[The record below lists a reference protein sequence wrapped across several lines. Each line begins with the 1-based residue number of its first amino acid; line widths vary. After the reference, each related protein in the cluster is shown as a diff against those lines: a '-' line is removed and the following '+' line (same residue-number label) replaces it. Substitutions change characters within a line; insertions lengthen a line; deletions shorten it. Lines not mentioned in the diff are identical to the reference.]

1 MSIRVLVTVS
11 RTWSDWDTM
20 RKALGTVYVEHPDA
34 VLVHGDCPAG
44 DRYAAQIWRR
54 LGGVDEPHPANWR
67 PARGG
72 YNPRAGFER
81 NARMV
86 ESNPALVIAFIR
98 NASKGASHTADLAEG
113 AGTPVVRYTQEET
126 P

>member
-1 MSIRVLVTVS
+1 MTRILITCS
-11 RTWSDWDTM
+11 RTWSDWPTM
-20 RKALGTVYVEHPDA
+20 REVLEKVHTEHPNA
-34 VLVHGDCPAG
+34 VLVHGACPRG
-44 DRYAAQIWRR
+44 DMAAAVMWRR
-54 LGGVDEPHPANWR
+54 LGGVDEPHPARWR
-67 PARGG
+67 PERGG

-98 NASKGASHTADLAEG
+98 DASKGASHTADLAEG
-113 AGTPVVRYTQEET
+113 AGLPVVRYTQEET

>member
-1 MSIRVLVTVS
+1 MRIRILVTVS
-11 RTWSDWDTM
+11 RTWSDWATM
-20 RKALGTVYVEHPDA
+20 RDVLTKVHNEHPVA

-54 LGGVDEPHPANWR
+54 LGGVDEPHPARWR
-67 PARGG
+67 PTRGG

-86 ESNPALVIAFIR
+86 ESNPTMVIAFIR
-98 NASKGASHTADLAEG
+98 NTSRGASHTADLAEG
-113 AGTPVVRYTQEET
+113 AGIPVVRYLEDT

>member
-1 MSIRVLVTVS
+1 MRVLVTVS
-11 RTWSDWDTM
+11 RSWSDWARM
-20 RKALGTVYVEHPDA
+20 RKILTALHYERPNA
-34 VLVHGDCPAG
+34 VLVHGDCPQG
-44 DRYAAQIWRR
+44 DRAAAQIWRR
-54 LGGVDEPHPANWR
+54 LGGADEPHPADWR
-67 PARGG
+67 RKKGG
-72 YNPRAGFER
+72 FNPRAGFER

-113 AGTPVVRYTQEET
+113 AGLPVVRYTQEDT